1 MCEALARAGAEVTV
15 FTTNANA
22 GSVLDM
28 PLRCEVNEQG
38 VRVWYFPVMPL
49 MPHGYFLSP
58 ELSDACRRRIQHFD
72 IVILETLF
80 TQAMGPAV
88 NACKRLSVPFV
99 VPLRGQLLP
108 WALRHKPLKKFLY
121 LKLMGA
127 GYLNHAAGLQC
138 SDDIESEAVSAL
150 DFHSPTFIVPNGISM
165 SEWSTLPPRGALR
178 QRFSIRTDELI
189 LLSLGRLHRVK
200 RPDLAL
206 RTLAG
211 LGRTDVHLVFA
222 GPDEE
227 NYQARL
233 LQEAE
238 LLGCAGR
245 VHFTGL
251 LSHQEILQAF
261 ADGDL
266 LLMPSA
272 MESFGM
278 AVVEALASGLPVLVS
293 ENVPIGRWVE
303 KSRAGHMV
311 PMELDALVRSARSM
325 LSDRSVLEKMG
336 QHGRTLAREQFDISN
351 VAQMALSQYDSIVR
365 NGRPLS

>member
-1 MCEALARAGAEVTV
+1 MCEALVRAGAEVTV

-22 GSVLDM
+22 GAALDV
-28 PLRCEVNEQG
+28 PLRREVNEQG

-49 MPHGYFLSP
+49 VPHGYFLSP
-58 ELSDACRRRIQHFD
+58 ELSEACRRQIHRFD

-108 WALRHKPLKKFLY
+108 WALKHKSLKKFLY

-150 DFHSPTFIVPNGISM
+150 DFHSPAFVVPNGISM
-165 SEWSTLPPRGALR
+165 SEWNSLPLRGTLR

-211 LGRTDVHLVFA
+211 LGRRDVHLVFA

-238 LLGCAGR
+238 TLGCTAR

-251 LSHQEILQAF
+251 LPHQEILQAF
-261 ADGDL
+261 ADSDL
-266 LLMPSA
+266 LVMPSA

-278 AVVEALASGLPVLVS
+278 AVVEALAAGLPVLVS

-303 KSRAGHMV
+303 RSGAGHMV
-311 PMELDALVRSARSM
+311 PMEVDALVHSAKSM
-325 LSDRSVLEKMG
+325 LSDRSGLEQMG
-336 QHGRTLAREQFDISN
+336 RRGRTLAREQFDISN
-351 VAQMALSQYDSIVR
+351 VAQVALSHYDSIVR
-365 NGRPLS
+365 KGVPLS